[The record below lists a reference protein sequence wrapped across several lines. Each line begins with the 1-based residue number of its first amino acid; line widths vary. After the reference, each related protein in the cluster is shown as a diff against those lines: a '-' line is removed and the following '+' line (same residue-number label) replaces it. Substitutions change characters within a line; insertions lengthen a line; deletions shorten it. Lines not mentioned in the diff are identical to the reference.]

1 MDYTRPNKPPDS
13 SADAANSVDAAVLR
27 LHQQRTEAVRHA
39 GPEADDIPRPDEE
52 GGDDRK
58 STNELGHV
66 QF

>member
-13 SADAANSVDAAVLR
+13 SANAVDAVDAAVLR
-27 LHQQRTEAVRHA
+27 LHQQRMEAARHA

-52 GGDDRK
+52 GGDHRK
-58 STNELGHV
+58 STNKLGHV